1 MPKTYAA
8 AVKEAIDAL
17 KDLEER
23 GDAAIGGTW
32 DELEK
37 DIFTPEEIAE
47 SDLRVALISELV
59 KARKEKGI
67 TQRKLQ
73 EMSGVS
79 QPVIAR
85 IEKGNISPQIGT
97 LIKMLAPLGKKLAI
111 VPI

>member
-37 DIFTPEEIAE
+37 ENFTPEEIAE